1 MAEVTYVRADGERR
15 TLDVPDGSSLMIG
28 AVSHQLDGIVGECG
42 GQMMCATCHV
52 YVEPRFLGRLAAPSD
67 DEDAMLDTTAC
78 QRQPNSRLSCQLRPT
93 DEMDGLVI
101 RLKALEEAL

>member
-15 TLDVPDGSSLMIG
+15 TLDVPDGTSLMIG

-78 QRQPNSRLSCQLRPT
+78 ARQPSSRLSCQLIASGAL
-93 DEMDGLVI
+93 DGIVVHTP
-101 RLKALEEAL
+101 EAQL

>member
-15 TLDVPDGSSLMIG
+15 TLDVPEGTSLMIG

-52 YVEPRFLGRLAAPSD
+52 YVEPQFLPRLAAPSE

-78 QRQPNSRLSCQLRPT
+78 ERRPGSRLSCQLVASAAL
-93 DEMDGLVI
+93 DGIVVHTPQTQL
-101 RLKALEEAL
+101 

>member
-1 MAEVTYVRADGERR
+1 MAEVTYVRAGGERR
-15 TLDVPDGSSLMIG
+15 TLDVPEGTSLMIG

-52 YVEPRFLGRLAAPSD
+52 YVEPEFLGRLAAPSD

-78 QRQPNSRLSCQLRPT
+78 ERQPNSRLSCQLIASGAL
-93 DEMDGLVI
+93 DGIVVHTP
-101 RLKALEEAL
+101 EAQL

>member
-1 MAEVTYVRADGERR
+1 MAKVTYVRADGERR
-15 TLDVPDGSSLMIG
+15 TLDVPAGTSLMNG

-52 YVEPRFLGRLAAPSD
+52 YVEPEFLGGLAAPGD

-78 QRQPNSRLSCQLRPT
+78 ERRPNSRLSCQLVAS
-93 DEMDGLVI
+93 DALDGIVVHTPETQL
-101 RLKALEEAL
+101 

>member
-15 TLDVPDGSSLMIG
+15 TLDVPDGTSLMIG

-52 YVEPRFLGRLAAPSD
+52 YVELEFLGRLAAPSD

-78 QRQPNSRLSCQLRPT
+78 ERQPNSRLSCQLIVSGAL
-93 DEMDGLVI
+93 DGIVVHTP
-101 RLKALEEAL
+101 EAQL